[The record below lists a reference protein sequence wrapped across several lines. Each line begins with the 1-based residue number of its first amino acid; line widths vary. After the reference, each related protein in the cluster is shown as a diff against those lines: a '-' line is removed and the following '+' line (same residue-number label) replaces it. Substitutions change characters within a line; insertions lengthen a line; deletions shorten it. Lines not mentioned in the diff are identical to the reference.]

1 MREQNSNDQIGV
13 ETTTEALILRKVPYS
28 GSSMIASAYT
38 RDYGIMSFMIRGI
51 GKKRGNKLSALEP
64 LAMVD
69 ISFHL
74 REKYEVQTVKEI
86 SAKTSGGLF
95 YDPIKGS
102 IQLFLAEMLY
112 KSLREESS
120 DEELFNYIKSSL
132 EYFNAGIDHTYFHLV
147 FLIKLSKFF
156 GFFPKGDFDQNTVY
170 FDLQNGMF
178 TSNRNSSLHTIDR
191 EESSA
196 FYKIMRANYSSSL
209 KIQPEE
215 RRRLIYSIV
224 EYYRLHLE
232 GFGEV
237 KSLPV
242 LIEVFST

>member
-1 MREQNSNDQIGV
+1 M

-38 RDYGIMSFMIRGI
+38 RDFGIMSFMIRGL

-69 ISFHL
+69 VSFHY
-74 REKYEVQTVKEI
+74 REKYAVQTVKDI
-86 SAKTSGGLF
+86 SAKSSSGGLF

-112 KSLREESS
+112 KSLREESP
-120 DEELFNYIKSSL
+120 EEDLFDYIKSSL
-132 EYFNAGIDHTYFHLV
+132 EYFDSGTDHTYFHLV
-147 FLIKLSKFF
+147 FLLRLAKFF
-156 GFFPKGDFDQNTVY
+156 GFAPKGVCDQSTIY
-170 FDLQNGMF
+170 FDLQNGSF
-178 TSNRNSSLHTIDR
+178 TSNRNNSLHTIDS
-191 EESSA
+191 EESKA
-196 FYKIMRANYSSSL
+196 FYELQGAGYSSIL
-209 KIQPEE
+209 KIKPEM
-215 RRRLIYSIV
+215 RRRLLTSIV

-242 LIEVFST
+242 LIEVFSA